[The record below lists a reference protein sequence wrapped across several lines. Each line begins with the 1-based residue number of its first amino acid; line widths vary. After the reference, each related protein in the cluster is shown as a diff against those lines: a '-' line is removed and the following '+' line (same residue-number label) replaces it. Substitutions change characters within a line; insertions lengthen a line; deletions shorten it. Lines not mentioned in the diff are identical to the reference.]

1 MAERINRREWITS
14 MGVALAGCS
23 RRGESRPNILFVL
36 ADDMSYPHAG
46 AYGDKAVKTPA
57 FDRVA
62 REGVLFT
69 NSYCASPSCTPSRS
83 AILTGRQIWQV
94 GEAGVLYGTIPPRLA
109 LFPHLLEDSGYF
121 TGYTGKGWG
130 PGDWR
135 AAGLTR
141 NPTGREYNERLHA
154 APVREGIDPRD
165 YAANFEQ
172 FLKERPQGK
181 PFFFWLGSTEPHR
194 IYARGAGL
202 KAGKKLDEVTVP
214 AFLPD
219 TKEVRSDLLDYYM
232 EVEWFDE
239 QLGRALD
246 ILKSNELDRTMIVV
260 TSDNGMPFP
269 RAKANLYDCGTR
281 MPLAI
286 RWRDRI
292 AGGRRIED
300 FVSHIDFAPTFL
312 EAAGMAVPEGTA
324 GGSLLRR
331 LEGNEPDRQR
341 DHVYTAMERHTWCR
355 PDGETYPMRGLRTDS
370 YLYIRNFAPERWPTG
385 GPDFVSS
392 NKTFHGDVDGSPTK
406 DFMADTSNEKKYAR
420 EYELCF
426 GKRPPEELYDV
437 AADPYEVRNLAEDAE
452 QAATLARLRGTMEA
466 YLRKTGDPLIDGNDP
481 WQAYAYRQTTG
492 FGASFNSALPEE
504 ERRKAAGRGPHKPE

>member
-1 MAERINRREWITS
+1 MAERINRREWVTS
-14 MGVALAGCS
+14 IGLALAGC
-23 RRGESRPNILFVL
+23 RRGASRPNILFVL

-46 AYGDKAVKTPA
+46 AYGDKVVKTPA

-83 AILTGRQIWQV
+83 AILTGRQIWQL
-94 GEAGVLYGTIPPRLA
+94 GEAGVLYGTIPPQLP

-121 TGYTGKGWG
+121 TGFTGKGWG
-130 PGDWR
+130 PGDWK

-141 NPTGREYNERLHA
+141 NPTGREYNQRRHA

-172 FLKERPQGK
+172 FLKDRPQGK

-202 KAGKKLDEVTVP
+202 QARKKLEDVTVP

-219 TKEVRSDLLDYYM
+219 TPEVRGDLLDYYM
-232 EVEWFDE
+232 EVEWFDR

-246 ILKSNELDRTMIVV
+246 ILTSTGELDRTLIVV

-269 RAKANLYDCGTR
+269 RAKASLYDFGTR

-286 RWRDRI
+286 RWPTRVS
-292 AGGRRIED
+292 GRRRIDD
-300 FVSHIDFAPTFL
+300 FISHIDLAPTLL
-312 EAAGMAVPEGTA
+312 EAAGIDPLRGSA
-324 GGSLLRR
+324 GRSLLP
-331 LEGNEPDRQR
+331 LLDRNDRDPQR
-341 DHVYTAMERHTWCR
+341 DHVYTALERHTWCR
-355 PDGETYPMRGLRTDS
+355 PGGETYPMRALRTENH
-370 YLYIRNFAPERWPTG
+370 LYIRNFAPERWPTG

-392 NKTFHGDVDGSPTK
+392 NKTFHGDVDASPTK
-406 DFMADTSNEKKYAR
+406 DFMLDPANRKKYPLQ
-420 EYELCF
+420 YELCF

-437 AADPYEVRNLAEDAE
+437 AADPYQVRNLAEDP
-452 QAATLARLRGTMEA
+452 QQVATLARLRGTLEA

-481 WQAYAYRQTTG
+481 WQAYPYRQTTG
-492 FGASFNSALPEE
+492 FGASFNSALPDE
-504 ERRKAAGRGPHKPE
+504 ERKKAAARGPHKPE